1 MTGFLQ
7 FSRCFP
13 QINGCGDSAHFPP
26 LEDALVSLA
35 LLTRK
40 RVGCDTM
47 KSGDRRRYLM
57 VIHTFRQLGQT
68 SSTVSG
74 WCLSSD
80 SCYSQNFCRF
90 LLSSSG
96 DIQAQRRTRF
106 FSTGRGGDQVRWH
119 GEMSWFF
126 HFIAFKTL
134 NFCWRFWCLF
144 FLSEWQIPLVGILT
158 GQMMFRTNEISVLSL
173 LRFYLQ

>member
-68 SSTVSG
+68 SSTVFTLVV
-74 WCLSSD
+74 WRHSSPTTHKI
-80 SCYSQNFCRF
+80 
-90 LLSSSG
+90 LLYWAGGRSSSMAWG
-96 DIQAQRRTRF
+96 N
-106 FSTGRGGDQVRWH
+106 VV
-119 GEMSWFF
+119 
-126 HFIAFKTL
+126 
-134 NFCWRFWCLF
+134 
-144 FLSEWQIPLVGILT
+144 IPLVGILT